1 MKQILYEK
9 EAREKISAG
18 INKVAD
24 SVKLTLGPAGGNAI
38 LENQHGVIITND
50 GFTIAKDID
59 LEDKFENLGVKLIR
73 QVAER
78 SDRQAKGG
86 RTTAVTIAQELIK
99 EGKKYIEAGMNP
111 IKLRQGMEM
120 ACKDAIALIKKSAKK
135 ISTSEEITQVA
146 TISSE
151 SRETGELV
159 AKVLKKI
166 GKDGVVNVEGDS
178 TETSFEV
185 VDGFKFD
192 KGYISPYF
200 VNNEHQEAVLT
211 DCLVLISDKKISNG
225 KEAVEFI
232 EKVLQSGEKNILLIV
247 EDLTDQALATFV
259 VNKMQGVVNV
269 VAVRSPE
276 WGDWKKKVLQDI
288 ACLTGTKVLTDDNAI
303 KMGDIAIEDLGKLKK
318 VIVTKDTTTL
328 IGGAGDVEGR
338 IETLK
343 YELSKEKDVVEAE
356 RLEQRIGKLGAGVAI
371 IYVGAPTEAEV
382 IYKKQ
387 KTEDGVNDARSALEE
402 GVVCGGGVALA
413 KLKLNGKNKDKDIQA
428 GYEIVR
434 DSLSVQLRQIVA
446 NTGQSPDVILSEVQK
461 GEGNYGYDARN
472 NCFVD
477 DMIKSGIIDSVK
489 TTRLAL
495 ENAVSTASITLTVVC
510 AISEIKPVQ
519 VDANGNKFQSL

>member
-1 MKQILYEK
+1 MKQILYTK
-9 EAREKISAG
+9 EAREKVSAG

-24 SVKLTLGPAGGNAI
+24 AVKLTLGPAGGNAI
-38 LENQHGVIITND
+38 LENQFGLVISND
-50 GFTIAKDID
+50 GFTIAKDIE

-111 IKLRQGMEM
+111 IKIRLGMEI
-120 ACKDAIALIKKSAKK
+120 ACKEAIEKIKRSAKK
-135 ISTSEEITQVA
+135 ISTNEEITQVA

-178 TETSFEV
+178 TETSFEL

-200 VNNEHQEAVLT
+200 VNNEHQEAVLN
-211 DCLVLISDKKISNG
+211 DCLVLLSDKKISNG

-232 EKVLQSGEKNILLIV
+232 EKILQSGEKNILIIA

-303 KMGDIAIEDLGKLKK
+303 KMGDIPIEDLGRLKK
-318 VIVTKDTTTL
+318 VVVTKDSTTL
-328 IGGAGDVEGR
+328 IGGKGDVESR
-338 IETLK
+338 ITTLK
-343 YELSKEKDVVEAE
+343 YELFKEKDVVEAE

-371 IYVGAPTEAEV
+371 IHVGAPTEAEV

-413 KLKLNGKNKDKDIQA
+413 KLKLTGKNKDKDIQA
-428 GYEIVR
+428 GYDVVR
-434 DSLSVQLRQIVA
+434 DSLSVQLRQIVT
-446 NTGQSPDVILSEVQK
+446 NTGQSPDVVLSEVQK
-461 GEGNYGYDARN
+461 GEGNFGYDARN
-472 NCFVD
+472 NCFVE
-477 DMIKSGIIDSVK
+477 DMIKTGIIDSVK

-495 ENAVSTASITLTVVC
+495 ENAVSTASIALTVVC
-510 AISEIKPVQ
+510 SIADVGEKQLIDS
-519 VDANGNKFQSL
+519 NGKRI